1 MNIIMLDTEM
11 WNYFIEG
18 ITGKKSIVCIE
29 RIGEVAGIGERSHR
43 EEEDSRMAAKDASA
57 FTSTG
62 SSPCRALPNH
72 ADTIFK
78 CQVI

>member
-29 RIGEVAGIGERSHR
+29 RIGEVAGIGERSPC
-43 EEEDSRMAAKDASA
+43 EETGYGYSPVYAGLGDGPGPSSSSEDRN
-57 FTSTG
+57 
-62 SSPCRALPNH
+62 C
-72 ADTIFK
+72 
-78 CQVI
+78 